1 VARSRS
7 LVSLARRREWN
18 VVYMSLVR
26 RLYRFVPASGLD
38 DVASKKNEPEE
49 GGISSYP
56 SERWRWAKEGYRAVV
71 DSCRSALPMCLSR
84 AIPNIVLILNPTLI
98 SWANLRETLLLSL
111 LVIVFS
117 DLTILGLKFERLF
130 IFYIRNHL
138 LQ

>member
-1 VARSRS
+1 
-7 LVSLARRREWN
+7 
-18 VVYMSLVR
+18 
-26 RLYRFVPASGLD
+26 
-38 DVASKKNEPEE
+38 
-49 GGISSYP
+49 
-56 SERWRWAKEGYRAVV
+56 
-71 DSCRSALPMCLSR
+71 MCLSR